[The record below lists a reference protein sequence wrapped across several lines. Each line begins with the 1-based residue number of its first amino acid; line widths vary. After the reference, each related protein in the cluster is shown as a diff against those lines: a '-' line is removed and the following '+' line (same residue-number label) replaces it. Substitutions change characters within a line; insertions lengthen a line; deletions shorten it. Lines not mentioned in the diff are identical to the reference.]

1 MSAPVIVE
9 LASEPARVVA
19 VQCSQPITV
28 DLPSQS
34 PRVEVFPVGVPGS
47 DGAPGATGPQGPQ
60 GPEGPPVD
68 TTNLILNGGFF

>member
-19 VQCSQPITV
+19 LQCSQPITV
-28 DLPSQS
+28 
-34 PRVEVFPVGVPGS
+34 EVVPVGVPGS
-47 DGAPGATGPQGPQ
+47 DGAPGPTGPQGPQ